1 MKKLA
6 LTLTTLTALV
16 AGTFLV
22 HPGAARADGDLDNI
36 NLTYRGGALMEH
48 VQVSTLFMGKAWQG
62 SSYPSYV
69 NHFFKD
75 LFADGRYMANL
86 AQYSAGGYQIGN
98 GSFVA
103 TAWDKSAL
111 PAHVTDA
118 QVRTDIVAG
127 VKAKVLPPVTTDS
140 LYVVY
145 VAPGTSVVDENGED
159 SENNFYGYHGY
170 VTQSPIGSFAYAII
184 AYPEGEEWRLTATVS
199 HEMAE
204 AVTDP
209 QVNAGT
215 LGWYDDN
222 NGEVG
227 DIPTSLYYAGRIQ
240 EAEELDILVGQDGTK
255 YIVQQEW
262 SNQDGRP
269 VAFTESLR
277 GGE

>member
-22 HPGAARADGDLDNI
+22 HPSAARADGDLDNI
-36 NLTYRGGALMEH
+36 NLTYRGGALLEH

-62 SSYPSYV
+62 SPYPNYV

-98 GSFVA
+98 GSIVA

-118 QVRTDIVAG
+118 QVRADIVAG
-127 VKAKVLPPVTTDS
+127 VKAKVLAPVKTDS

-145 VAPGTSVVDENGED
+145 VAPGTSVLDENGED

-184 AYPEGEEWRLTATVS
+184 VYTQGEEWRLTATVS

-255 YIVQQEW
+255 YIVQREW
-262 SNQDGRP
+262 SNQDGAP
-269 VAFTESLR
+269 VAFAESLW
-277 GGE
+277 GSE